1 MVARTHSEA
10 PTLRV
15 VLYIGNRVESE
26 GALDARDAWDLALM
40 MLGRYVEL
48 HAGDRLE
55 VLSIGEK

>member
-15 VLYIGNRVESE
+15 VLYVGGRVESE
-26 GALDARDAWDLALM
+26 GAIDARDAWDLALM

-48 HAGDRLE
+48 HAGDKLE
-55 VLSIGEK
+55 VLHL